1 MKNILAVKEAP
12 PGTLM
17 CRNFLLCFMVF
28 VVEDVNKKSTPFFV
42 EYSFLLKHVERFP
55 NSLIF
60 SEYVEI
66 IQF

>member
-17 CRNFLLCFMVF
+17 CRNVLLCYMVF
-28 VVEDVNKKSTPFFV
+28 VDKDVNKKITPLFV

-60 SEYVEI
+60 SEFVEI
-66 IQF
+66 IQC